1 MNGYLILAASAG
13 SQVTLDE
20 AEGVKNMEATLTK
33 IGTGVSGLLENVVGP
48 GLNFIVS
55 NEVTLLMMCLS
66 FTGAAF
72 GFARRAFKT
81 ARG

>member
-1 MNGYLILAASAG
+1 MTELLLLAESG
-13 SQVTLDE
+13 SQVTIDE
-20 AEGVKNMEATLTK
+20 WEGVKELSETLTS
-33 IGTGVSGLLENVVGP
+33 IGTGVAGLLEQVVGP
-48 GLNFIVS
+48 GLNFIV
-55 NEVTLLMMCLS
+55 NNQVTLLMMCLS

>member
-1 MNGYLILAASAG
+1 MTELLLLSEASA
-13 SQVTLDE
+13 SQIPVE
-20 AEGVKNMEATLTK
+20 GEGVNTMAETIAN
-33 IGTGVSGLLENVVGP
+33 IGTGVSGLLQNVVGP
-48 GLNFIVS
+48 GLNFIVT